1 MEEITKTSNELIN
14 NLLDERINKVISR
27 FESTKKIEHNPT
39 KGTGRETIII
49 DILKDL
55 LPSWAGISTGIAIDR
70 TGRQSPQ
77 LDVIVYNKNIIPAL
91 FQEVSGFF
99 PVESLIYV
107 IEVKSVINSEEIND
121 AVNKFKKLL
130 ELKRKPKNYINTAL
144 FGYES
149 DLKQQSELERIITHY
164 PNFTCESNIN
174 DIVSVKKGEYFFYK
188 ENYIDKTQ
196 LQKRT
201 WSGFTH
207 CSEYDAIK
215 MFLMKIINTLYPIHI
230 GEYIYKNQP
239 VNIYSDLIF
248 EKDKKLSEQID
259 LINGNIPAG
268 LKYVYLDGK
277 LNIEYYKPE
286 YQPYDI

>member
-1 MEEITKTSNELIN
+1 M
-14 NLLDERINKVISR
+14 
-27 FESTKKIEHNPT
+27 
-39 KGTGRETIII
+39 
-49 DILKDL
+49 
-55 LPSWAGISTGIAIDR
+55 PSWAGISTGIAIDR
-70 TGRQSPQ
+70 AGRQSPQ

-91 FQEVSGFF
+91 FQELSGFF

-130 ELKRKPKNYINTAL
+130 ELKRKPKNYI
-144 FGYES
+144 
-149 DLKQQSELERIITHY
+149 
-164 PNFTCESNIN
+164 
-174 DIVSVKKGEYFFYK
+174 
-188 ENYIDKTQ
+188 DKTP